1 MKEIEVLKYEA
12 FTSSPGKGNPA
23 GVVLQGD
30 DYTEEEMQTI
40 AERAGYS
47 ETSFIKKSESA
58 DLELRYFTPGHEM
71 NLCGHATVA
80 SLYALCEKG
89 LLKSGKTYS
98 IQTKAGI
105 LPVKIA
111 EKEGR
116 IHITLEQASPQFKPF
131 TGDREKLAGA
141 LGITEEDFHDD
152 LPIVFGS
159 TGIWTA
165 IVPLRSLEASQKMVP
180 DNKQFP
186 EVLVDLPKASVHP
199 FTFETV
205 HPASDLHGRHF
216 SSPYSGT
223 IEDPVTGTA
232 SGVMGAYMQQYGRA
246 GQREFVIE
254 QGQEIGKDG
263 KVEIEISEE
272 GGHVKVH
279 MTGTAVY
286 SETRILKI

>member
-1 MKEIEVLKYEA
+1 
-12 FTSSPGKGNPA
+12 
-23 GVVLQGD
+23 
-30 DYTEEEMQTI
+30 MQTI

-47 ETSFIKKSESA
+47 ETSFIRKSESA

-89 LLKSGKTYS
+89 MLESGKTYS

-111 EKEGR
+111 EKGGR

-141 LGITEEDFHDD
+141 LGITEADFHED

-165 IVPLRSLEASQKMVP
+165 IVPLRSLEACK
-180 DNKQFP
+180 KWF
-186 EVLVDLPKASVHP
+186 
-199 FTFETV
+199 
-205 HPASDLHGRHF
+205 
-216 SSPYSGT
+216 
-223 IEDPVTGTA
+223 
-232 SGVMGAYMQQYGRA
+232 
-246 GQREFVIE
+246 
-254 QGQEIGKDG
+254 
-263 KVEIEISEE
+263 
-272 GGHVKVH
+272 
-279 MTGTAVY
+279 
-286 SETRILKI
+286 RITSNFRKC

>member
-23 GVVLQGD
+23 GVVLKGD
-30 DYTEEEMQTI
+30 HYTEEEMQII

-47 ETSFIKKSESA
+47 ETSFIRDSKSA

-89 LLKSGKTYS
+89 MLETGKTYS
-98 IQTKAGI
+98 IQTKAGT
-105 LPVKIA
+105 LPVKIS
-111 EKEGR
+111 EKDGR

-131 TGDREKLAGA
+131 TGDRKKLAAA
-141 LGITEEDFHDD
+141 LGITEEDFHKD

-165 IVPLRSLEASQKMVP
+165 IVPLRSLKASKKMRP

-186 EVLVDLPKASVHP
+186 DVLVDLPKASVHP

-205 HPASDLHGRHF
+205 HPDSDLHGRHF

-232 SGVMGAYMQQYGRA
+232 SGVMGAYMKQYGHA
-246 GQREFVIE
+246 KQREFIIE

-263 KVEIEISEE
+263 KVGIEINEE
-272 GGHVKVH
+272 GDQVKVN

>member
-263 KVEIEISEE
+263 KVEIEITEE

>member
-1 MKEIEVLKYEA
+1 MKVAEVLKYEA

-30 DYTEEEMQTI
+30 DYTEDEMQII

-47 ETSFIKKSESA
+47 ETSFIRKSESA

-89 LLKSGKTYS
+89 MLESGKTYS

-105 LPVKIA
+105 LPVKIS
-111 EKEGR
+111 EKDGR

-131 TGDREKLAGA
+131 TGDRKKLADA
-141 LGITEEDFHDD
+141 LGITDEDFHED

-165 IVPLRSLEASQKMVP
+165 IVPLKSLEASKKMVP

-205 HPASDLHGRHF
+205 HPDSDLHGRHF

-232 SGVMGAYMQQYGRA
+232 SGVMGAYMKHYGNA
-246 GQREFVIE
+246 EQHKFIIE

-263 KVEIEISEE
+263 KVEIEMNEA
-272 GGHVKVH
+272 GGHVKVN

>member
-1 MKEIEVLKYEA
+1 MKAEVLKYEA
-12 FTSSPGKGNPA
+12 FTENPGKGNPA
-23 GVVLQGD
+23 GVVLHGD
-30 DYTEEEMQTI
+30 HYTEEEMQRI
-40 AERAGYS
+40 AEIAGYS
-47 ETSFIKKSESA
+47 ETSFIRNSVAA

-89 LLKSGKTYS
+89 RLEIGKTYS

-105 LPVKIA
+105 LPANIS

-116 IHITLEQASPQFKPF
+116 IHITLEQAAPTFKPF
-131 TGDREKLAGA
+131 TGDREKLADA
-141 LGITEEDFHDD
+141 LGITAEDFHEN

-165 IVPLRSLEASQKMVP
+165 IVPLKSLEASKKMVP
-180 DNKQFP
+180 NNKQFP
-186 EVLVDLPKASVHP
+186 DVLVDMPKASVHP
-199 FTFETV
+199 FTFETI
-205 HPASDLHGRHF
+205 HSDSDLHGRHF

-232 SGVMGAYMQQYGRA
+232 SGVMGAYMQQYGRS
-246 GQREFVIE
+246 GQRTFIIE
-254 QGQEIGKDG
+254 QGQEMGKDG
-263 KVEIEISEE
+263 RVEIEIN
-272 GGHVKVH
+272 GDNDHIKVN

-286 SETRILKI
+286 SETRILEI

>member
-30 DYTEEEMQTI
+30 DYTVEEMQTI
-40 AERAGYS
+40 AEHAGYS
-47 ETSFIKKSESA
+47 ETTFIKKSESA

-89 LLKSGKTYS
+89 MLESGQTYS

-111 EKEGR
+111 EKKGR
-116 IHITLEQASPQFKPF
+116 VHITLEQASPQFKPF

-141 LGITEEDFHDD
+141 LGITEEDFHEN

-165 IVPLRSLEASQKMVP
+165 IVPLRSLEASKKMVP

-205 HPASDLHGRHF
+205 YPDSHLHGRHF

-232 SGVMGAYMQQYGRA
+232 SGVMGAYMKQYGRA
-246 GQREFVIE
+246 DQREFIIE

-263 KVEIEISEE
+263 KVKIEISEE
-272 GGHVKVH
+272 GGNMKVN

>member
-23 GVVLQGD
+23 GVVLEGD
-30 DYTEEEMQTI
+30 HYTEEEMQII

-47 ETSFIKKSESA
+47 ETSFIRNSESA

-80 SLYALCEKG
+80 SLYVLCEKG
-89 LLKSGKTYS
+89 MLESGKTYS
-98 IQTKAGI
+98 IQTKAGT
-105 LPVKIA
+105 LPVKIS
-111 EKEGR
+111 EKDGR

-131 TGDREKLAGA
+131 TGDRKKLAAA
-141 LGITEEDFHDD
+141 LGITEEDFHED

-165 IVPLRSLEASQKMVP
+165 IVPLRSLKAAKKMRP

-186 EVLVDLPKASVHP
+186 DVLVDLPKASVHP

-205 HPASDLHGRHF
+205 HPDSDLHGRHF

-232 SGVMGAYMQQYGRA
+232 SGVMGAYMKQYGHA
-246 GQREFVIE
+246 KQREFIIE

-263 KVEIEISEE
+263 KVGIEINEE
-272 GGHVKVH
+272 GDQVKVN

>member
-40 AERAGYS
+40 AELAGYS

-165 IVPLRSLEASQKMVP
+165 IVPLRSLEASKKMVP

-205 HPASDLHGRHF
+205 HPANDLHGRHF

-246 GQREFVIE
+246 DQREFVVE

>member
-12 FTSSPGKGNPA
+12 FTSFPGKGNPS
-23 GVVLQGD
+23 GVVLHGD
-30 DYTEEEMQTI
+30 NYTEEEMQII

-47 ETSFIKKSESA
+47 ETSFIRKSEPA

-80 SLYALCEKG
+80 SLYSLCEKG
-89 LLKSGKTYS
+89 MLESGKTYS

-105 LPVKIA
+105 LPVKIS

-131 TGDREKLAGA
+131 TGDRKKLAAA

-165 IVPLRSLEASQKMVP
+165 IIPLASLEASKKMVP

-199 FTFETV
+199 FTFETI
-205 HPASDLHGRHF
+205 HSDSDLHGRHF

-232 SGVMGAYMQQYGRA
+232 SGVMGAYMQQYVRS
-246 GQREFVIE
+246 GQRTFIIE

-263 KVEIEISEE
+263 RVEIEVNGDSDHI
-272 GGHVKVH
+272 KVN